1 MINVQAALADYKT
14 ADLKTPKILSAFRT
28 GKAEHN
34 FMGHDY
40 TCDGKQ
46 LAGAS
51 GICNAF
57 EQIRQVK
64 GASISV
70 ASQEFVTAGS
80 FYTP

>member
-1 MINVQAALADYKT
+1 MINVQAALSTFTT
-14 ADLKTPKILSAFRT
+14 AQLTTAKILAAFKT